1 MMAELTPPWGKFGH
15 ASGQVQQGI
24 LLYSQAAVV
33 GIANGQENVTA
44 LT

>member
-1 MMAELTPPWGKFGH
+1 MLAELAPPWGKFAH
-15 ASGQVQQGI
+15 PSGQVRQC
-24 LLYSQAAVV
+24 LFLYSRASVV